1 MNIQW
6 GIPNVL
12 PKSVY
17 ILYNS
22 VGQTFVFGHTPV
34 LYDLI
39 QNMHNEESFKQRSIQ
54 PLNLVS

>member
-6 GIPNVL
+6 GIPNFL

-17 ILYNS
+17 ILNNS

-39 QNMHNEESFKQRSIQ
+39 
-54 PLNLVS
+54 